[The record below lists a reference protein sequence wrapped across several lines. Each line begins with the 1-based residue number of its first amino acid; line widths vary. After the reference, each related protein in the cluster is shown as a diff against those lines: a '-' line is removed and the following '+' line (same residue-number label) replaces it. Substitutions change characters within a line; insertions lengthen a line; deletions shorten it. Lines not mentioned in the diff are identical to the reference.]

1 MVSASSTSAPKLK
14 LKQILP
20 SWLSEHSIVSI
31 EFVHIGIKNV
41 KNIGPL

>member
-1 MVSASSTSAPKLK
+1 MVEASNAPTAKLK

-20 SWLSEHSIVSI
+20 SWFSEDAIVSI
-31 EFVHIGIKNV
+31 EFVQIGINNV